1 MQFVYNLRA
10 IGKGRP
16 RINTYTHVAYT
27 PKATQAYETAL
38 KARTRALMSAD
49 DKMPYQAET
58 ALRIEICAFYAM
70 PKSWSKKK
78 RAELDGKPMMQKP
91 DCDNAAKAILDALN
105 GLVYNDDKQ
114 VTELHMTKI
123 YSTEDKII
131 VKITEAENECEY
143 GKSGD

>member
-1 MQFVYNLRA
+1 MEFVYNLRA

-38 KARTRALMSAD
+38 KAHTRALMSAY
-49 DKMPYQAET
+49 DKIPYPAET
-58 ALRIEICAFYAM
+58 PLKIEICAFYAM

-78 RAELDGKPMMQKP
+78 RAELAGKPMMQKP

-114 VTELHMTKI
+114 VTELHVTKV
-123 YSTEDKII
+123 YSSEDKIT
-131 VKITEAENECEY
+131 VKITEAENEREY
-143 GKSGD
+143 GES

>member
-1 MQFVYNLRA
+1 MRFVYDLRA

-27 PKATQAYETAL
+27 PKPTQAYETAL
-38 KARTRALMSAD
+38 KAHTRALMSAE
-49 DKMPYQAET
+49 DKIPYQADT
-58 ALRIEICAFYAM
+58 PLKIEICAFYAM

-114 VTELHMTKI
+114 VTELHVTKT
-123 YSTEDKII
+123 YSTEDKI
-131 VKITEAENECEY
+131 VVTITEA
-143 GKSGD
+143 